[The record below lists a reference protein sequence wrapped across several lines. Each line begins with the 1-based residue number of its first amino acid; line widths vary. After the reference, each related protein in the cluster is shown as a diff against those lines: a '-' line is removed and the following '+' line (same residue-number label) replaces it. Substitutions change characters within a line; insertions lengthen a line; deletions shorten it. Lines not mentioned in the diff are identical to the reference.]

1 MHQASPQ
8 VLKEGAHL
16 AGVPTPRMSL
26 KFTAPGVNKT
36 CLALNELMLLVSQSQ
51 NYPHFKSKCTQAF
64 SHSIFYPCGRG
75 MSQNGQRTGVRLLA
89 TWKSGAGRHS
99 PGLDLPLSLALVSSQ
114 SRQPEP
120 GPGRRGYC
128 RTRAWGRED
137 DEIELASEPRER
149 LLFRGRQARG
159 QEVGLSFV
167 SGIQGSGEL

>member
-1 MHQASPQ
+1 M
-8 VLKEGAHL
+8 V
-16 AGVPTPRMSL
+16 
-26 KFTAPGVNKT
+26 
-36 CLALNELMLLVSQSQ
+36 ALGLS
-51 NYPHFKSKCTQAF
+51 
-64 SHSIFYPCGRG
+64 CGRG
-75 MSQNGQRTGVRLLA
+75 GRRVPQTRLGVCCLC
-89 TWKSGAGRHS
+89 
-99 PGLDLPLSLALVSSQ
+99 PGHLPLSLALVSSQ